1 MFYYGKET
9 IKMKI
14 FEQAKNM
21 VEKVDKGRALGIFSA
36 AVGIAGMLLS
46 NKVEANNRAKMKA
59 EIIEELSQKK
69 N

>member
-1 MFYYGKET
+1 
-9 IKMKI
+9 MK
-14 FEQAKNM
+14 KLNLKGM
-21 VEKVDKGRALGIFSA
+21 VDNVDKGRALGIISA

-69 N
+69 